1 MFERKCSTNDGF
13 FNIILIYLNY
23 NYISKWKVAREEPH
37 SVSQPADLGVPDG
50 HRRSRLVMCSSRFL
64 MCWGGSESGDTL
76 RCSNNT
82 IQDSSKWMNMV
93 RLWMYSPKKT

>member
-1 MFERKCSTNDGF
+1 M
-13 FNIILIYLNY
+13 
-23 NYISKWKVAREEPH
+23 
-37 SVSQPADLGVPDG
+37 SQPVDLGVPDG

-76 RCSNNT
+76 TCSNNA

-93 RLWMYSPKKT
+93 RLWMYFCLLILVQLILEVIFHGDLW